1 MDAVILAGGLG
12 ERLRPLT
19 KIIPKPLLP
28 VGERSVLEITLLGLK
43 RSGVRRVFVA
53 LNYQSE
59 LFKAFLG
66 DGRRWGLQVECSVE
80 DTPLGTAGPLRLF
93 ADKLRRPFVV
103 INGDI
108 LTNLD
113 FRRLLR
119 YHRQM
124 RACLTVVTK
133 EIVLP
138 LRYGVVTAEGGYI
151 QRIEEKPNLSA
162 EVVAGIY
169 ACSPH
174 ALEYIPEGTYYT
186 MPELIQRLLLEGKP
200 VAQFRLQEYW
210 LDIGQ
215 MEDYER
221 AQQLYAE
228 GAFGAVV
235 DADGT

>member
-1 MDAVILAGGLG
+1 MEAVILAGGLG

-43 RSGVRRVFVA
+43 RSGVRRIFVA

-66 DGRRWGLQVECSVE
+66 DGSRWGLQIECSVE
-80 DTPLGTAGPLRLF
+80 DRPLGTAGPLRLF
-93 ADKLRRPFVV
+93 ADRLRRSFVV

-108 LTNLD
+108 LTNLN
-113 FRRLLR
+113 FRSLLQ
-119 YHRQM
+119 YHRHH
-124 RACLTVVTK
+124 RALATVVTK
-133 EIVLP
+133 QLTLP
-138 LRYGVVTAEGGYI
+138 LRYGVVTAKEGYI
-151 QRIEEKPNLSA
+151 QRLEEKPNVHA

-169 ACSPH
+169 ACEPEVLQH
-174 ALEYIPEGTYYT
+174 IPPQEYYT
-186 MPELIQRLLLEGKP
+186 MPQLIHRLLDMGQP
-200 VAQFRLQEYW
+200 VAQFPLRDYW

-221 AQQLYAE
+221 AQQLYAQ
-228 GAFGAVV
+228 GAFDELVG
-235 DADGT
+235 DAT

>member
-28 VGERSVLEITLLGLK
+28 VGERSVLEITLLALK

-66 DGRRWGLQVECSVE
+66 DGSRWGLSIECAVE
-80 DTPLGTAGPLRLF
+80 DTPLGTAGPLLLF
-93 ADKLRRPFVV
+93 AERLRRPFLV

-108 LTNLD
+108 LTNLN
-113 FRRLLR
+113 FRTLLQ
-119 YHRQM
+119 YHRRQK
-124 RACLTVVTK
+124 AILTIVTK
-133 EIVLP
+133 QIVLP
-138 LRYGVVTAEGGYI
+138 LRYGVVIAHGGYV
-151 QRIEEKPNLSA
+151 QKVEEKPNIAA

-169 ACSPH
+169 ACNSEV
-174 ALEYIPEGTYYT
+174 LRYIPPRTHYT
-186 MPELIQRLLLEGKP
+186 MPELIQCLLRVGKP
-200 VAQFRLQEYW
+200 VAQFPLHDYW

-221 AQQLYAE
+221 AQQLYAQ
-228 GAFGAVV
+228 GVFNQVL
-235 DADGT
+235 ADDVS

>member
-66 DGRRWGLQVECSVE
+66 DGSRWGVQVECSVE
-80 DTPLGTAGPLRLF
+80 DVPLGTAGPLRLF
-93 ADKLRRPFVV
+93 APQLRRPFVV

-113 FRRLLR
+113 FRQLVR
-119 YHRQM
+119 YHRRM
-124 RACLTVVTK
+124 RAWLTVVTK

-138 LRYGVVTAEGGYI
+138 LRYGVVSAEGGYI
-151 QRIEEKPNLSA
+151 RRVEEKPNLSA

-169 ACSPH
+169 ACSPQV
-174 ALEYIPEGTYYT
+174 LRYIPERTYYT
-186 MPELIQRLLLEGKP
+186 MPELIHRLLADGKP
-200 VAQFRLQEYW
+200 VAQFQLQDYW
-210 LDIGQ
+210 LDIGH
-215 MEDYER
+215 MEDYQR
-221 AQQLYAE
+221 AQELYAE
-228 GAFGAVV
+228 GAFHTVLKSDGA
-235 DADGT
+235 

>member
-43 RSGVRRVFVA
+43 RSGVRRIFVA

-66 DGRRWGLQVECSVE
+66 DGSRWGLQIECSVE
-80 DTPLGTAGPLRLF
+80 DQPLGTAGPLRLF
-93 ADKLRRPFVV
+93 ADRLRRPFIV

-108 LTNLD
+108 LTNLN
-113 FRRLLR
+113 FRALLQ
-119 YHRQM
+119 YHR
-124 RACLTVVTK
+124 RHKALITVVTK
-133 EIVLP
+133 ELALP
-138 LRYGVVTAEGGYI
+138 LRYGVVTAEGDYV
-151 QRIEEKPNLSA
+151 RRLEEKPNIYA

-169 ACSPH
+169 ACEPDVLH
-174 ALEYIPEGTYYT
+174 HIPPQKYYT
-186 MPELIQRLLLEGKP
+186 MPQLIHQLLDMGLP
-200 VAQFRLQEYW
+200 VARFPLRDYW

-221 AQQLYAE
+221 AQQLYAQ
-228 GAFGAVV
+228 GAFDELVSNA
-235 DADGT
+235 T

>member
-28 VGERSVLEITLLGLK
+28 VGERSVLEITLLALK

-66 DGRRWGLQVECSVE
+66 DGSRWGLQVECSVE
-80 DTPLGTAGPLRLF
+80 QMPLGTAGPLRLF
-93 ADKLRRPFVV
+93 ADRLRRSFVV

-113 FRRLLR
+113 FRKLLA
-119 YHRQM
+119 YHRRS
-124 RACLTVVTK
+124 RALLTVVTK
-133 EIVLP
+133 QIVLP
-138 LRYGVVTAEGGYI
+138 LRYGVVTASGGYI
-151 QRIEEKPNLSA
+151 QRVEEKPNIAA
-162 EVVAGIY
+162 EVLAGIY
-169 ACSPH
+169 ACQPRV
-174 ALEYIPEGTYYT
+174 LDYIPPQTYYT
-186 MPELIQRLLLEGKP
+186 MPELIHCLLDAGEP
-200 VAQFRLQEYW
+200 IAQFQLHDYW

-215 MEDYER
+215 MDDYER
-221 AQQLYAE
+221 AQQLYQQ
-228 GAFGAVV
+228 GAF
-235 DADGT
+235 DEMLNTDGP